1 MMLKL
6 RVGVY
11 ILLVLLPLT
20 TLQEKKDDA
29 SEALVK
35 QSDEKRAE
43 GAIVMPDLT
52 RDTRESCSNN
62 RCNNDTD
69 CSTGCPCQFNQA
81 MWGTTCL
88 RFQPSQL

>member
-43 GAIVMPDLT
+43 GAILTPDLT
-52 RDTRESCSNN
+52 RDTRDG
-62 RCNNDTD
+62 CNNNGCNNTD
-69 CSTGCPCQFNQA
+69 DCPSGCSCNLNQFGRGN
-81 MWGTTCL
+81 TCI
-88 RFQPSQL
+88 SD

>member
-29 SEALVK
+29 SEAPVK

-43 GAIVMPDLT
+43 GTIVMPDLT
-52 RDTRESCSNN
+52 RDTSDSCSNE
-62 RCNNDTD
+62 RCNNTAD
-69 CSTGCPCQFNQA
+69 CSTGCSCKFNQA
-81 MWGTTCL
+81 RRGETCL
-88 RFQPSQL
+88 SG

>member
-43 GAIVMPDLT
+43 GTIVMPDLT
-52 RDTRESCSNN
+52 RDTRDS
-62 RCNNDTD
+62 CNNKGCNNTAD
-69 CSTGCPCQFNQA
+69 CPFGCSCNLNPFTHDSTCV
-81 MWGTTCL
+81 
-88 RFQPSQL
+88 SD

>member
-52 RDTRESCSNN
+52 RDTRDGCSNK
-62 RCNNDTD
+62 RCNNTAD
-69 CSTGCPCQFNQA
+69 CSTGCSCN
-81 MWGTTCL
+81 WNLVVRNNTCV
-88 RFQPSQL
+88 SD